1 MRGKNPIP
9 LEINFKKI
17 PHEILLAFTFV
28 NERIVYRSR
37 RTYKREKKKK
47 NSNVAE
53 REREAPGTEI
63 LLVSLDWFG
72 TELKLRLW
80 W

>member
-1 MRGKNPIP
+1 LYIAEAEDLIR
-9 LEINFKKI
+9 E
-17 PHEILLAFTFV
+17 
-28 NERIVYRSR
+28 
-37 RTYKREKKKK
+37 REKKR

>member
-1 MRGKNPIP
+1 LYIGAEELIR
-9 LEINFKKI
+9 E
-17 PHEILLAFTFV
+17 
-28 NERIVYRSR
+28 
-37 RTYKREKKKK
+37 REKKKK

-53 REREAPGTEI
+53 REREPPGTEI